1 MTEEEKKEVVSSEE
15 EETEEKEETVV
26 LADALDEANEAAEAE
41 EDEDDDEDQPE
52 EKNMDHIKGVFNYDH
67 ENGREY
73 RVVFY
78 NDRKNL
84 VFRELGNGK
93 VEFVG
98 RFSDDAY
105 DEENEAEMRELGQ
118 RELERIL
125 AERFK

>member
-1 MTEEEKKEVVSSEE
+1 MTEEEKKEAVSSEE
-15 EETEEKEETVV
+15 ETEEVEPTAV
-26 LADALDEANEAAEAE
+26 LADALDEDE
-41 EDEDDDEDQPE
+41 EEDQPE
-52 EKNMDHIKGVFNYDH
+52 EKNMDHIKGVFNYMH

-98 RFSDDAY
+98 RFTDDAY
-105 DEENEAEMRELGQ
+105 DEENEDEMRELGE
-118 RELERIL
+118 RELNRIL
-125 AERFK
+125 ADRLK

>member
-1 MTEEEKKEVVSSEE
+1 MTEEEKKEAVSSEE
-15 EETEEKEETVV
+15 ETEEVEPTAV
-26 LADALDEANEAAEAE
+26 LADALDEDDE
-41 EDEDDDEDQPE
+41 EEDQPE
-52 EKNMDHIKGVFNYDH
+52 EKNMDHIKGVFNYMH

-98 RFSDDAY
+98 RFTDESY
-105 DEENEAEMRELGQ
+105 DQENEDEMRELGET
-118 RELERIL
+118 ELNRIL
-125 AERFK
+125 ADRLK

>member
-1 MTEEEKKEVVSSEE
+1 MTEEEKKESVSSEK
-15 EETEEKEETVV
+15 EETEKTEDTVV
-26 LADALDEANEAAEAE
+26 LADALEEANEEVE
-41 EDEDDDEDQPE
+41 ENQPE

-67 ENGREY
+67 DNGREY

-93 VEFVG
+93 AEFVG

-105 DEENEAEMRELGQ
+105 DEENEAEMRELGE

-125 AERFK
+125 AERFN

>member
-1 MTEEEKKEVVSSEE
+1 MTEEEKKEAVSSEE
-15 EETEEKEETVV
+15 EETEESEDTVV
-26 LADALDEANEAAEAE
+26 LADALDEADE
-41 EDEDDDEDQPE
+41 EEEEDQPE

-98 RFSDDAY
+98 RFSDEEY
-105 DEENEAEMRELGQ
+105 DEENEAEMRELGE
-118 RELERIL
+118 RELTRIL
-125 AERFK
+125 AERFN

>member
-26 LADALDEANEAAEAE
+26 LADALEEAAEAADAE
-41 EDEDDDEDQPE
+41 EEDDDEDQPE

-84 VFRELGNGK
+84 VFRELGNDK

-98 RFSDDAY
+98 RFTDDAY
-105 DEENEAEMRELGQ
+105 DEENETEMRELGQ

>member
-1 MTEEEKKEVVSSEE
+1 MTEEEKKEAVSSEE
-15 EETEEKEETVV
+15 QTEEVEPTAV
-26 LADALDEANEAAEAE
+26 LADALA
-41 EDEDDDEDQPE
+41 EDEEEEDQPE
-52 EKNMDHIKGVFNYDH
+52 EKNMDHIKGVFNYPH

-98 RFSDDAY
+98 RFTDESY
-105 DEENEAEMRELGQ
+105 DQENEAEMRELGEQ
-118 RELERIL
+118 QLERIL
-125 AERFK
+125 ADRLK

>member
-1 MTEEEKKEVVSSEE
+1 MTEEEKKEAVSSEE
-15 EETEEKEETVV
+15 ETEEVEPTAV
-26 LADALDEANEAAEAE
+26 LADALE
-41 EDEDDDEDQPE
+41 EDEEEEDQPE
-52 EKNMDHIKGVFNYDH
+52 EKNMDHIKGVFNYPH

-98 RFSDDAY
+98 RFTDESY
-105 DEENEAEMRELGQ
+105 DQENEAEMRELGEQ
-118 RELERIL
+118 QLERIL
-125 AERFK
+125 ADRLK